1 MYRFMLLIMS
11 LHGGKPFLSIQS
23 FKSSES
29 SPLLDTLLCLSSSF
43 GEPPSSK
50 VPELEAEQHKV
61 LWGRGCGEEIRL
73 RFLHRGSEETL
84 ESGMGRAGRETHLVW
99 KHVVT
104 PSIGIRDSG
113 DSDCFQAERFSG
125 GDSEEFVVF
134 SFSDVFFLIKDKRGK
149 G

>member
-1 MYRFMLLIMS
+1 MAN
-11 LHGGKPFLSIQS
+11 LSYPS
-23 FKSSES
+23 KASNPPSH
-29 SPLLDTLLCLSSSF
+29 LLCLILCSAYLLLSVSQ
-43 GEPPSSK
+43 PPASK
-50 VPELEAEQHKV
+50 VSELEAEQHKV

-73 RFLHRGSEETL
+73 RFLHRGSEET
-84 ESGMGRAGRETHLVW
+84 HLVW

-113 DSDCFQAERFSG
+113 YSDCFQAERFSG

-134 SFSDVFFLIKDKRGK
+134 SFSDVFLIKDKRGK